1 MRLSSTK
8 VTFAAIPCIPEHQV
22 IGIRFG
28 SRPTALSLY
37 ATLGRCKPFNLAR
50 LLLYFAWYW
59 FRQSS
64 QEKDTAR
71 VASAVTVP
79 PPPPDLCQCCKSPTL
94 QCQYTGVVANSAGRL
109 NVRAGPEVDRTVA
122 RLASQQTMLRVG
134 AGWLAGRAG
143 PRRPCRGP
151 AAGPTGAIRHGN
163 GPPELTPT
171 DYRRCGY
178 VSTSCISRSRR
189 RGARVSR

>member
-109 NVRAGPEVDRTVA
+109 NACAGHGRASAGPEASRTRREPADHVA
-122 RLASQQTMLRVG
+122 SRS
-134 AGWLAGRAG
+134 WLAGWPRWSQAAVSWAGCESHGRDPARERAA
-143 PRRPCRGP
+143 RRQIIGAVVTSVHRAHHGAGG
-151 AAGPTGAIRHGN
+151 AAPG
-163 GPPELTPT
+163 
-171 DYRRCGY
+171 
-178 VSTSCISRSRR
+178 
-189 RGARVSR
+189 